1 MEKLVSIESE
11 KRDAVIKNRI
21 ETSYK
26 KLKQYCEQEN
36 FKGWDPY
43 DGLNSKLFQSLPL
56 IRSNRL
62 ARLAWIQLFKRLPLN
77 LRTVTGVPKAYNMKG
92 VGLFLAGY
100 CKEYKVNP
108 SDSIRAMILQL
119 TEILLANQSKPY
131 SGACWGYNF
140 DWQARAFFQPRQTP
154 TVVATTFISS
164 ALLDAYEITG
174 DERLVKTA
182 RSACDFI
189 LKDLNRTY
197 DEKGNFAFSY
207 SPLDKSVVFNAS
219 LLGARLLARVYHYT
233 GEDELKEEAKKSVS
247 FCCDF
252 QRKDG
257 SWGYGTLPFHQW
269 VDNFHTG
276 YNLECISDYMKFTG
290 DHAYEDNIEKGF
302 DYYIRTFFTD
312 EGISKYYNNSIFPVD
327 VHAPAQL
334 VITLSKLA
342 KTGSHKTLLDNV
354 LLWTINHMQTDKG
367 YFFYQVNKHF
377 SSRIP
382 YMRWAQSWMFYAL
395 ATYLFDDSKML

>member
-1 MEKLVSIESE
+1 MENVVSIDRSGRNTTA
-11 KRDAVIKNRI
+11 KSRI
-21 ETSYK
+21 ADSYQ
-26 KLKQYCEQEN
+26 KLKAYCENEGY
-36 FKGWDPY
+36 KGWDPY
-43 DGLNSKLFQSLPL
+43 DGLNSRFFQALPF

-62 ARLAWIQLFKRLPLN
+62 SRLAWIQLFKRLPLN
-77 LRTVTGVPKAYNMKG
+77 LRSVFGVPKQYNMKG

-100 CKEYKVNP
+100 CHEYQMAPSPAVKEK
-108 SDSIRAMILQL
+108 IRQLADIILQ
-119 TEILLANQSKPY
+119 NQNTAY

-140 DWQARAFFQPRQTP
+140 DWQARAFFQPRNTP

-174 DERLVKTA
+174 DAQLLQTA
-182 RSACDFI
+182 RSACNFI

-197 DEKGNFAFSY
+197 DGEGNFAFSY

-219 LLGARLLARVYHYT
+219 LLGSRLLASVYRYT
-233 GEDELKEEAKKSVS
+233 GEEVLKEEAKKSVS
-247 FCCDF
+247 FCCKY
-252 QRKDG
+252 QRQDG

-290 DHAYEDNIEKGF
+290 DDAYKSVVDQGF
-302 DYYIRTFFTD
+302 SYYINTFFTD
-312 EGISKYYNNSIFPVD
+312 EGISKYYNNKIYPVD

-334 VITLSKLA
+334 VITLAKLNKFEEHRA
-342 KTGSHKTLLDNV
+342 LLDKV
-354 LLWTINHMQTDKG
+354 LLWTINHMQSDRG
-367 YFFYQVNKHF
+367 FFYYQVNKHF
-377 SSRIP
+377 SSKIP

-395 ATYLFDDSKML
+395 STYLYEDSK